1 MAVISKNLGTYVSEM
16 INSDKQI
23 QMCGVELTVRD
34 ISDIMT
40 VGKIGFSNEDRELP
54 LLRIKAFPVYGPAQ
68 DWIWLDPGAY
78 LVTFNEIVEIPPDVM
93 AIARPRSSLIRMGA
107 TIETAVWD
115 PGYKGR
121 SQSLLIVYNPEGIKI
136 KRNARLM
143 QLIFFRL
150 EDDAEK
156 LYNGIYQKENIKNDL
171 SSSLW

>member
-16 INSDKQI
+16 INSDKQV

-40 VGKIGFSNEDRELP
+40 SGKIGFSNEDRELP
-54 LLRIKAFPVYGPAQ
+54 LLGIKVFPVCGPAQ

-78 LVTFNEIVEIPPDVM
+78 LVTFNEVAEIPPDVM
-93 AIARPRSSLIRMGA
+93 AIARPRSSLLRMGA
-107 TIETAVWD
+107 TMETAVWD

-121 SQSLLIVYNPEGIKI
+121 SQSLLIVHNPEGIKI

-150 EDDAEK
+150 ENDAEK
-156 LYNGIYQKENIKNDL
+156 LYTGIYQGENIK
-171 SSSLW
+171 SG